1 MKINRRNNMDRLWEI
16 FEKFSDVANMESE
29 HIFEDFLRFLND
41 NYVITER

>member
-1 MKINRRNNMDRLWEI
+1 MKINWRDKMDRLWEI

-41 NYVITER
+41 NYVIIER

>member
-41 NYVITER
+41 NYVIVER